1 MKNKKKV
8 AVFLLLIVLV
18 GISISTVSALDKN
31 VEMKKNIDFLGNN
44 GVNLT
49 YSRIID
55 VENGEDLVIY
65 IDSKKNEYF
74 FKENDLVAFIKNEN
88 MTQDFKTMTDKFIV
102 NNKIKVETY
111 VNKVETYLRYF
122 VIEKKTSYNDYE
134 LVDAE
139 YLEATNEFSYIF
151 LKKIDGYFV
160 NDGIVISLD
169 AYGNLLTYAG
179 AHQGIYD
186 NYKNINIDKLD
197 VAEFVSKSMESS
209 KNIDYKIDTQYINF
223 VDNKLVLQIGI
234 EILHDDGLY
243 STRTLYYEL

>member
-102 NNKIKVETY
+102 NNKI
-111 VNKVETYLRYF
+111 
-122 VIEKKTSYNDYE
+122 
-134 LVDAE
+134 
-139 YLEATNEFSYIF
+139 
-151 LKKIDGYFV
+151 
-160 NDGIVISLD
+160 
-169 AYGNLLTYAG
+169 
-179 AHQGIYD
+179 
-186 NYKNINIDKLD
+186 
-197 VAEFVSKSMESS
+197 
-209 KNIDYKIDTQYINF
+209 
-223 VDNKLVLQIGI
+223 
-234 EILHDDGLY
+234 
-243 STRTLYYEL
+243 